1 MQYISVSYKYTT
13 KVLLCY
19 VMLPDL
25 PAMLNQLILTFL
37 VDFMQ
42 ARQSAALCKDWVQ
55 QLK

>member
-1 MQYISVSYKYTT
+1 
-13 KVLLCY
+13 
-19 VMLPDL
+19 MLPDL
-25 PAMLNQLILTFL
+25 PAMLNQLILTFF